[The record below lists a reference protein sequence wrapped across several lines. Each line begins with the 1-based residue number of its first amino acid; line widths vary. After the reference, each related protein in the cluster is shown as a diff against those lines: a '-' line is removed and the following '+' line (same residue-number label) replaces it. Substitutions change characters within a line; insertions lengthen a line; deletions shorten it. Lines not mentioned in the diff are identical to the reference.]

1 MLPLLLVFAAGAA
14 IAAALSRQLGN
25 RSSAPAVALAPGQ
38 TSPTDLQIVNDVT
51 ADLHSMIKKLM
62 DTPADLFG
70 RVTVAHQPDRIF
82 VDLSHFVPAEAI
94 TLGAKIPATAKGY
107 TFILKMPVDAPAP
120 TLAKAAGVGAT
131 AADLVGHRY
140 RTPAGKTV
148 VVSQV
153 YWKNGLDWL
162 VLDEVVSTLTHRLS
176 ALQAAL
182 TRGIITPVR
191 NPITQNLV
199 TYPNVLGFRYRPL
212 DYDDTQYVVT
222 GQFNQLGVP
231 MVFVDR
237 VIQSITISVPALA
250 RQVREA
256 NLRGVPAPKQLTA

>member
-1 MLPLLLVFAAGAA
+1 MFPLLLVFAAGAA
-14 IAAALSRQLGN
+14 VALALTRKSGTP
-25 RSSAPAVALAPGQ
+25 APAPAIVLAPGQ
-38 TSPTDLQIVNDVT
+38 TSPADLQIVNDVT
-51 ADLHSMIKKLM
+51 LDLMSLVKKLM
-62 DTPADLFG
+62 DTPADLDG
-70 RVTVAHQPDRIF
+70 RVTVMHQPDRIL
-82 VDLSHFVPAEAI
+82 VDLSHFVPAEALK
-94 TLGAKIPATAKGY
+94 LGAKIPATAKGY
-107 TFILKMPVDAPAP
+107 TFILKMPTGTAAP

-153 YWKNGLDWL
+153 YFKNGLDYL

-182 TRGIITPVR
+182 TRGIINPVK

-199 TYPNVLGFRYRPL
+199 TYPNVLGFRYRPI

-222 GQFNQLGVP
+222 GQFNESGVP
-231 MVFVDR
+231 MVLVDR
-237 VIQSITISVPALA
+237 VCQSVTLSVPALA
-250 RQVREA
+250 REIRETS
-256 NLRGVPAPKQLTA
+256 LRGLPRPQLTA

>member
-14 IAAALSRQLGN
+14 IAAALTHKLGN
-25 RSSAPAVALAPGQ
+25 RASAPATALAPRPFSAFDVQIMSDITSDLNRMLQ
-38 TSPTDLQIVNDVT
+38 TLGVT
-51 ADLHSMIKKLM
+51 ADMS
-62 DTPADLFG
+62 G
-70 RVTVAHQPDRIF
+70 RITVTHQPDHILI
-82 VDLSHFVPAEAI
+82 DLSHLKPEDALK
-94 TLGAKIPATAKGY
+94 LGTQIPAGTKGY
-107 TFILKMPVDAPAP
+107 TISMVMPTKAVPKSM
-120 TLAKAAGVGAT
+120 TAAGVGAT

-153 YWKNGLDWL
+153 YCKNGLDYL

-182 TRGIITPVR
+182 TRDIVSPVR

-231 MVFVDR
+231 MVLVDR
-237 VIQSITISVPALA
+237 VCQSVTLSVPALA
-250 RQVREA
+250 REIRETS
-256 NLRGVPAPKQLTA
+256 LRGLPRPQLTA